1 MVCDWVDISDKLKY
15 HLQPVFIKCY
25 TWEIVTTTI
34 DIPSNQCNYD
44 WVYSFDLSLLP
55 DVETVSIGSNSYKK
69 VTDVKIDG
77 LRKLKWISIGEK
89 SFTDMETYS
98 SYSFVLK
105 NCPEITSLFI
115 NNHAFSTYGSCT
127 IENNSKMT
135 SLTIGGSHIDYSYSF
150 YYANLMLRSTRE
162 GVASPVDM
170 DSLSTATFG
179 TYAFYDCMHVT
190 FESISFCVRSH
201 ADLPK
206 LQRIKLLYRAFYYYS
221 DKEYSSLTLKGV

>member
-1 MVCDWVDISDKLKY
+1 M
-15 HLQPVFIKCY
+15 FIKCY

-34 DIPSNQCNYD
+34 SVPNNVCND
-44 WVYSFDLSLLP
+44 AWVYSFDLSLLP
-55 DVETVSIGSNSYKK
+55 DVETVSIGSGSYKK

-77 LRKLKWISIGEK
+77 LRKLKWISIGEE
-89 SFTDMETYS
+89 SFTDMKTYS

-115 NNHAFSTYGSCT
+115 NNHAFSTYKSCT

-135 SLTIGGSHIDYSYSF
+135 SLTIGGNRLDYSYSF

-179 TYAFYDCMHVT
+179 TYAFYDCKDVT
-190 FESISFCVRSH
+190 FESNSSCVRSH
-201 ADLPK
+201 ADLPN
-206 LQRIKLLYRAFYYYS
+206 LQSIKLLYRAFYYNS

>member
-1 MVCDWVDISDKLKY
+1 MIVDISDKLKY

-34 DIPSNQCNYD
+34 DIPSNKCNYD

-135 SLTIGGSHIDYSYSF
+135 LLTIGGNRLDYSYSF
-150 YYANLMLRSTRE
+150 YYANLILRSDYR

-190 FESISFCVRSH
+190 FESNSSCVRSH

-221 DKEYSSLTLKGV
+221 NNMYSSLTLKGV

>member
-1 MVCDWVDISDKLKY
+1 M
-15 HLQPVFIKCY
+15 FIKCY

-34 DIPSNQCNYD
+34 SVPNNVCND
-44 WVYSFDLSLLP
+44 AWVYSFDLSLLP
-55 DVETVSIGSNSYKK
+55 DVETVSIGSGSYKK

-77 LRKLKWISIGEK
+77 LRKLKWISIGEE
-89 SFTDMETYS
+89 SFTDMKTYS

-115 NNHAFSTYGSCT
+115 DSHAFSTYKSCT

-135 SLTIGGSHIDYSYSF
+135 SLTIGGNRLDYSYSF
-150 YYANLMLRSTRE
+150 YYANLMLRSTIE
-162 GVASPVDM
+162 GVASQVDM

-179 TYAFYDCMHVT
+179 TYAFYDCKHVT

-201 ADLPK
+201 ADLTK
-206 LQRIKLLYRAFYYYS
+206 LQTIKLLYRAFYYYS
-221 DKEYSSLTLKGV
+221 NNMYSSLTLKGV

>member
-1 MVCDWVDISDKLKY
+1 M
-15 HLQPVFIKCY
+15 FIKCY
-25 TWEIVTTTI
+25 TSRIVTTTI
-34 DIPSNQCNYD
+34 SVPNNVCND
-44 WVYSFDLSLLP
+44 AWVYSFDLSLLP
-55 DVETVSIGSNSYKK
+55 DVETVSIGSGSYKK

-77 LRKLKWISIGEK
+77 LRKLKWISIGEE
-89 SFTDMETYS
+89 SFTDMKTYS

-115 NNHAFSTYGSCT
+115 NNHAFSTYKSCT

-135 SLTIGGSHIDYSYSF
+135 SLTIGGSRLDDSYSF
-150 YYANLMLRSTRE
+150 YYANLILRSDYR

-179 TYAFYDCMHVT
+179 TYAFYDCKYVT
-190 FESISFCVRSH
+190 FESNSSCVRSH

-206 LQRIKLLYRAFYYYS
+206 LQSIKLLYRAFYYNS

>member
-34 DIPSNQCNYD
+34 DVSSNRCNYD

-55 DVETVSIGSNSYKK
+55 DVETVSIGSGSYKK

-221 DKEYSSLTLKGV
+221 NNMYSSLTLKGV

>member
-1 MVCDWVDISDKLKY
+1 M
-15 HLQPVFIKCY
+15 FIKCY

-34 DIPSNQCNYD
+34 SVPNNVCND
-44 WVYSFDLSLLP
+44 AWIYSFDLSLLP
-55 DVETVSIGSNSYKK
+55 DVETVSIGSGSYKK

-77 LRKLKWISIGEK
+77 LRKLKWISIGEE
-89 SFTDMETYS
+89 SFTDMKTYS

-115 NNHAFSTYGSCT
+115 DNNAFTTYKTCT

-135 SLTIGGSHIDYSYSF
+135 SLTIGGNRLDYSYSF
-150 YYANLMLRSTRE
+150 YYANLMLRSTIE

-179 TYAFYDCMHVT
+179 TYAFYDCKDVT
-190 FESISFCVRSH
+190 FESNSSCVRSH
-201 ADLPK
+201 ADLPN
-206 LQRIKLLYRAFYYYS
+206 LQRIKLLYCAFYYNS
-221 DKEYSSLTLKGV
+221 NNMYSSLTLKGA